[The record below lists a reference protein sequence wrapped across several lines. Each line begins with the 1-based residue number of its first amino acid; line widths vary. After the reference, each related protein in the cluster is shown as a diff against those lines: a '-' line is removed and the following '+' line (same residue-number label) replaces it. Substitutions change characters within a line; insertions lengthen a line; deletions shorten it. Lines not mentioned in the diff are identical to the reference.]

1 MIILVVVTTLTAV
14 TGLLGAV
21 TVACSLGRTGTART
35 TSDFLVASRSVT
47 PLWNASAISSEYI
60 SAAAFL
66 GTAGLVLAYGADML
80 WLPIGAAAGYVVL
93 LVLITGPLRRSG
105 VYTLSD
111 FAEWRLGS
119 RSMRHG
125 VSACVCFIGWFYLL
139 PQFQGAGVT
148 LRVVAGLPVWV
159 GWAMVVVVVLGIVLS
174 GGMRSI
180 TVVQAFQF
188 WFKLLA
194 LAIPAVALVAIW
206 RMHGGPDPTRPH
218 PPEFVRPT
226 TVTVAFHVGLHVP
239 MDTWGR
245 VDGVVDGRRYDGG
258 EVLLTAG
265 RHVVDEG
272 SRIAFPAGAAVP
284 HVQRIPVQCGDKW
297 ARPFGGGRDHPLFGT
312 YSMLLGMLLGTMG
325 LPHIVIR
332 FYTNRCGRAA
342 RRTVPLVLVML
353 SLFYVFPTLYG
364 ALGRA
369 FTPELLMTGDA
380 DATILM
386 LPGRLIP
393 GAAGHLFTGLVAAGA
408 FAAFVST
415 SCGVVVAIAGTLSQ
429 GVPGGGVREFR
440 LGACV
445 AIAVPLA
452 LAGFLGTLP
461 AAGLV
466 TLAFTVSACS
476 LCPLLVLGVWWRRLT
491 AAGAGTGLAVGC
503 ACAVAAGLAQILG
516 ERPAGWWG
524 ALLAQPAIAVVPLT
538 FAVMIVVSLLTPAR
552 VPAGVDRAMMRLHL
566 PEELLLSR
574 PGRRP
579 GH

>member
-1 MIILVVVTTLTAV
+1 MIVVVVVTALTMV
-14 TGLLGAV
+14 TGVLGAA
-21 TVACSLGRTGTART
+21 TVVGSFGRRGPART

-47 PLWNASAISSEYI
+47 PMWNASAISSEYV

-66 GTAGLVLAYGADML
+66 GTAGLVLTYGADML
-80 WLPIGAAAGYVVL
+80 WLPIGAAAGYVVV

-119 RSMRHG
+119 RPMRHA
-125 VSACVCFIGWFYLL
+125 VSVCVCFIGWFYLL

-159 GWAMVVVVVLGIVLS
+159 GWAIVVLVVLGIVLS

-194 LAIPAVALVAIW
+194 LAIPAVALVTIW
-206 RMHGGPDPTRPH
+206 RLEGGPDPTRPV
-218 PPEFVRPT
+218 PPEFTHPT
-226 TVTVAFHVGLHVP
+226 TVSVAFHVGLRVP
-239 MDTWGR
+239 LDTPAR
-245 VDGVVDGRRYDGG
+245 VDGVLDGRRYHGTQ
-258 EVLLTAG
+258 VLLTAG
-265 RHVVDEG
+265 RHVVAEG

-284 HVQRIPVQCGDKW
+284 HAEQIPVQCGDRW
-297 ARPFGGGRDHPLFGT
+297 ARPFGGSRDHPLFGT
-312 YSMLLGMLLGTMG
+312 YSVLIGMLLGTMG
-325 LPHIVIR
+325 LPHVVVR
-332 FYTNRCGRAA
+332 FYTNTSGRAA
-342 RRTVPLVLVML
+342 RRTVTLVLAML

-364 ALGRA
+364 ALGRV

-393 GAAGHLFTGLVAAGA
+393 GLAGALLTGLVAAGA

-429 GVPGGGVREFR
+429 GSSGGGVRRFR
-440 LGACV
+440 IGAV
-445 AIAVPLA
+445 IAITFPLT
-452 LAGFLGTLP
+452 LAGWLGTLG

-476 LCPLLVLGVWWRRLT
+476 LCPLLVLGVWWRGLT
-491 AAGAGTGLAVGC
+491 PIGAGTGLVVGGGC
-503 ACAVAAGLAQILG
+503 AIAAGLIQIIG
-516 ERPAGWWG
+516 GRQAGWWG
-524 ALLAQPAIAVVPLT
+524 ALLAQPSIAVVPLT
-538 FAVMIVVSLLTPAR
+538 FLVMVVVSLATRAQ
-552 VPAGVDRAMMRLHL
+552 VPAGVDRAMARLHL
-566 PEELLLSR
+566 PEELFIHR
-574 PGRRP
+574 
-579 GH
+579 

>member
-1 MIILVVVTTLTAV
+1 VIVLVVVTTLTAV
-14 TGLLGAV
+14 TGVLGAA
-21 TVACSLGRTGTART
+21 TVVGSFGRRGPART

-66 GTAGLVLAYGADML
+66 GTAGLVLTYGADVL

-119 RSMRHG
+119 RPLRHA
-125 VSACVCFIGWFYLL
+125 VSGCVCFIGWFYLL

-159 GWAMVVVVVLGIVLS
+159 GWAIVVLVVFGVVVS

-194 LAIPAVALVAIW
+194 LAIPAVALVAVW
-206 RMHGGPDPTRPH
+206 RVHGGPDPTGPN
-218 PPEFVRPT
+218 PPEFARPT
-226 TVTVAFHVGLHVP
+226 TVTVAVHVGLQVP
-239 MDTWGR
+239 MDTRGR
-245 VDGVVDGRRYDGG
+245 VDGVVDGRRYDGKN
-258 EVLLTAG
+258 VLLTTG
-265 RHVVDEG
+265 RHVVGEG

-284 HVQRIPVQCGDKW
+284 HAERIPVQCGDRW
-297 ARPFGGGRDHPLFGT
+297 ARPFGRSRDHPLFGT
-312 YSMLLGMLLGTMG
+312 YSILIGMLLGTMG
-325 LPHIVIR
+325 LPHIVVR
-332 FYTNRCGRAA
+332 FYTNTCGRAA
-342 RRTVPLVLVML
+342 RRTVLLVLVML

-364 ALGRA
+364 ALGRV

-393 GAAGHLFTGLVAAGA
+393 GLAGTLLTGLVAAGA

-415 SCGVVVAIAGTLSQ
+415 SCGVAVAIGGTLSQ
-429 GVPGGGVREFR
+429 SASRGGIGRFR
-440 LGACV
+440 IGAII
-445 AIAVPLA
+445 AITVPLT
-452 LAGFLGTLP
+452 LAGWLGTIG

-466 TLAFTVSACS
+466 MLAFTVSACS
-476 LCPLLVLGVWWRRLT
+476 LCPLLVLGVWWRGLT
-491 AAGAGTGLAVGC
+491 AIGAGAGLVVGC
-503 ACAVAAGLAQILG
+503 GCAVAAGLTQIIG
-516 ERPAGWWG
+516 GPRGGWWG
-524 ALLAQPAIAVVPLT
+524 AVLAQPAIAVVPLT
-538 FAVMIVVSLLTPAR
+538 FAVMVVVSLLTRAHL
-552 VPAGVDRAMMRLHL
+552 PAGVDRVMARLHL
-566 PEELLLSR
+566 PEELLMNRS
-574 PGRRP
+574 
-579 GH
+579 

>member
-1 MIILVVVTTLTAV
+1 
-14 TGLLGAV
+14 
-21 TVACSLGRTGTART
+21 
-35 TSDFLVASRSVT
+35 VT

-66 GTAGLVLAYGADML
+66 GTAGLVLTYGADML

-119 RSMRHG
+119 RPLRHA
-125 VSACVCFIGWFYLL
+125 VSGCVCFIGWFYLL

-159 GWAMVVVVVLGIVLS
+159 GWAIVVFVVLGIVLS

-194 LAIPAVALVAIW
+194 LAIPAVALVVFW
-206 RMHGGPDPTRPH
+206 RLHGGPDPTRAQ
-218 PPEFVRPT
+218 PPEFAQPT
-226 TVTVAFHVGLHVP
+226 TVTIAFHVALRAP
-239 MDTWGR
+239 MTTPSR
-245 VDGVVDGRRYDGG
+245 MDGVLDGRRYDG

-265 RHVVDEG
+265 RHVVDAG

-284 HVQRIPVQCGDKW
+284 HAERIPLQCGDRW
-297 ARPFGGGRDHPLFGT
+297 ARPFGGSRDHPLFAT
-312 YSMLLGMLLGTMG
+312 YSVLIGMLLGTMG
-325 LPHIVIR
+325 LPHIVVR
-332 FYTNRCGRAA
+332 FYTNTCGRAA
-342 RRTVPLVLVML
+342 RRTVPLVLAML

-364 ALGRA
+364 ALGRV
-369 FTPELLMTGDA
+369 FTPDLLMTGDA

-386 LPGRLIP
+386 LPGRLIHGP
-393 GAAGHLFTGLVAAGA
+393 AGIFLTCLVTAGA

-415 SCGVVVAIAGTLSQ
+415 SCGIVVAIGGTLSQ
-429 GVPGGGVREFR
+429 GVNGGGVREFR
-440 LGACV
+440 IGAV
-445 AIAVPLA
+445 IAITIPLT
-452 LAGFLGTLP
+452 LAGWLGTLG

-476 LCPLLVLGVWWRRLT
+476 LCPLLVLGVWWRGLT
-491 AAGAGTGLAVGC
+491 PIGAGAGLAVGGG
-503 ACAVAAGLAQILG
+503 CAVAAGLTMILG
-516 ERPAGWWG
+516 GRHTGWWG
-524 ALLAQPAIAVVPLT
+524 ALLAQPAMAVVPLT
-538 FAVMIVVSLLTPAR
+538 FAVMIVVSLLTRTRLPQ
-552 VPAGVDRAMMRLHL
+552 GVDRAMTRLHL
-566 PEELLLSR
+566 PEELLVSR
-574 PGRRP
+574 P
-579 GH
+579 